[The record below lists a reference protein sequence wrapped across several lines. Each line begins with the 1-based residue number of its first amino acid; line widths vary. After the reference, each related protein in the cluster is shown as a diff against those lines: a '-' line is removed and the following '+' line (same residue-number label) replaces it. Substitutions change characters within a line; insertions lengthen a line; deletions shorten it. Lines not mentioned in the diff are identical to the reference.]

1 MKYFSVFLNGLLIL
15 IASYQF
21 SDAQTLELTIA
32 NAHVAG
38 SSFVFDVYLRATTG
52 TVYLAG
58 ADFVLTF
65 NAGNFTNPVVTKG
78 ANATFMLNNTNGDN
92 TTQAGGAVGAQYR
105 TNLSPAAITTNEI
118 ILNFNAFAVPD
129 QETFDSDVAK
139 IDNTLYKF
147 GTYTVTGVSNP
158 AGTMGL
164 AWKTGGGGVT
174 TKVYT
179 FATTTPWNQTL
190 VTLSTPGISNSP
202 LPVELASFTAS
213 ANGRRIELAWSTA
226 TEVKNSGFDVE
237 RRMVDGKAKT
247 WQAVAFVKGHGT
259 TNAPQSYSLRDAVN
273 IPAKYAYRLK
283 QIDADGKFLYTKEVE
298 AVVALQPEDYALGA
312 NYPNPFNPTTS
323 FRFAVRKAGHV
334 AVKVFNMIGQEV
346 ATLFNETAVPDIV
359 YDVTFDASGL
369 ASGTYFYALKTQD
382 RFEVKKM
389 LLLR

>member
-1 MKYFSVFLNGLLIL
+1 MKYFSVFLKSLLIL
-15 IASYQF
+15 MASYQF
-21 SDAQTLELTIA
+21 SDAQTLELTVA

-38 SSFVFDVYLRATTG
+38 SSFVFDVYLRATSG

-65 NAGNFTNPVVTKG
+65 NAANFTNPVVTKG
-78 ANATFMLNNTNGDN
+78 ANATFVLNNTNGDN
-92 TTQAGGAVGAQYR
+92 TTQAGGTVGAQYR
-105 TNLSPAAITTNEI
+105 VNMSTATIVSNEI
-118 ILNFNAFAVPD
+118 TLNLNTITIAD
-129 QETFDSDVAK
+129 QLTFESDAAK

-147 GTYTVTGVSNP
+147 GTYTITGVSNP

-190 VTLSTPGISNSP
+190 VTLSTPEISNSP

-213 ANGRRIELAWSTA
+213 ATGRRIELLWSTA

-237 RRMVDGKAKT
+237 RRMVDGKEKT
-247 WQAVAFVKGHGT
+247 WQTVGFVKGHGT
-259 TNAPQSYSLRDAVN
+259 TNAPQSYSLRDAVK

-283 QIDADGKFLYTKEVE
+283 QIDNDGKFLYTKEVE
-298 AVVALQPEDYALGA
+298 AVVALQPEDYTLGA

-323 FRFAVRKAGHV
+323 FRFAVRKAGPV
-334 AVKVFNMIGQEV
+334 AIKVFNMIGQEV
-346 ATLFNETAVPDIV
+346 TTLFNETAVPDMV

-369 ASGTYFYALKTQD
+369 ASGTYFYALRTQD

-389 LLLR
+389 LLLK